1 MLPSKL
7 GEVAQDEEMLLMM
20 IEVDEACVD
29 GAGGEMD
36 EMVKKGKEVVSIP
49 DICLVQ
55 IFELQIQLEECK
67 NELIVNLI

>member
-36 EMVKKGKEVVSIP
+36 EKVKKGKEVVSIP
-49 DICLVQ
+49 NICLV
-55 IFELQIQLEECK
+55 
-67 NELIVNLI
+67 